1 MDKLTLSN
9 GIAIPCMG
17 FGCYNAFDDV
27 ITSAVRM
34 ALEAGYRYID
44 SAAFYKN
51 EPAVGEGLSSYSGAR
66 EDLFVLSKAWPS
78 AFEDMEAAFG
88 CTAKDLRLE
97 YLDAYIIH
105 WPGTNDKRRLSAY
118 EQLLRLTEKGYVR
131 APGVSNFNITQ
142 LQQIKDEFGVYPA
155 VHEIECH
162 PSYQQRELIDWCR
175 ERQIQIISYEPLNR
189 TKDLSLPAVSML
201 AEKYGKT
208 PAQIVL
214 RWHVQHDQIPIPK
227 SGNRDRITENI
238 SLFDFE
244 LSADDMEAIDALET
258 GVKDGLD
265 ASKFPAGY

>member
-131 APGVSNFNITQ
+131 APGVSNFNIAQ
-142 LQQIKDEFGVYPA
+142 LQLIRDEFGVYPA

-162 PSYQQRELIDWCR
+162 PS
-175 ERQIQIISYEPLNR
+175 
-189 TKDLSLPAVSML
+189 
-201 AEKYGKT
+201 
-208 PAQIVL
+208 
-214 RWHVQHDQIPIPK
+214 
-227 SGNRDRITENI
+227 
-238 SLFDFE
+238 
-244 LSADDMEAIDALET
+244 
-258 GVKDGLD
+258 
-265 ASKFPAGY
+265 